1 MKKINSP
8 NIKTNSHFVLLC
20 KHAFQCCLVGR
31 LYGDWLALGDSL
43 QWSFKKL
50 QFFSFHVSETFSPFV
65 AADCFPKKQIYL
77 FIYIH
82 I

>member
-1 MKKINSP
+1 MNKIIHP
-8 NIKTNSHFVLLC
+8 ILKPIADFVLLC

-50 QFFSFHVSETFSPFV
+50 QFFSFHVTETFSPFM

-77 FIYIH
+77 FIYI
-82 I
+82 